1 MDKKNS
7 TILSGKQLERYIN
20 SVDKA
25 IEKSFAANK
34 KALEYLAK
42 R

>member
-1 MDKKNS
+1 MNKKNS
-7 TILSGKQLERYIN
+7 LLSGKQLERYIS